1 MSEKLFWEL
10 VRDKREEEIKKSMV
24 RSIFAPQIAEPLCA
38 AIDSQGKVELL
49 NKLYRE
55 WIEHQKRQYDI
66 INAFCRNNEM

>member
-10 VRDKREEEIKKSMV
+10 VRDKREGEIKKSLIK
-24 RSIFAPQIAEPLCA
+24 SIFAPHIAEPLCA
-38 AIDSQGKVELL
+38 AIDTHGKAEIL

-55 WIEHQKRQYDI
+55 YLEYQKRQYDI